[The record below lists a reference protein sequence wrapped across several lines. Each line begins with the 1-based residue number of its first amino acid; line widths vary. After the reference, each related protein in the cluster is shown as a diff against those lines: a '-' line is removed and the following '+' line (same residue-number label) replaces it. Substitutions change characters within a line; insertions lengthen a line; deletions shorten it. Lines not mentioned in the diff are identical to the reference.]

1 MDGAALDRLR
11 EFWGRMQQLH
21 TALANMPFHEGLK
34 PLDIFEDFHELLSLG
49 GRPLLLDLLDRAD
62 RYESKMQDAQR
73 YLSPE
78 GSLRSLNYFRQPY
91 IAVVYGPT
99 GCGKSQL
106 LRNLIA
112 SQYISPPPETV
123 FFVTPYVDMIPP
135 QELAAWKAQICEGNY
150 TLGDECTLK
159 PVSGSFLP
167 DFVQMSY
174 ADLTADHV
182 YDLSNPDNPFVH
194 AAKRGPICII
204 IDECMEDLGGYKGIA
219 KFFHAFPSKIH
230 DRFPQCTG
238 YSVIVVLHNM
248 NPRKDLAGNIS
259 TLKHQAKAHIIS
271 PKVHPSQLNRFVN
284 LYAQGLPLPINL
296 LLKDIFN
303 HNRAHCQFDWHVY
316 NTDPV
321 NKQLQWC
328 YLHPTHGAFPM
339 YLNALTDVLSALEKV
354 SKTIKTRKRWNK
366 H

>member
-1 MDGAALDRLR
+1 MTSLKEAIAS
-11 EFWGRMQQLH
+11 
-21 TALANMPFHEGLK
+21 MPFHEGLK
-34 PLDIFEDFHELLSLG
+34 PMESFENFQELLSLAG
-49 GRPLLLDLLDRAD
+49 PGLLEDLSARAA
-62 RYESKMQDAQR
+62 RFQAKMRAAAEH
-73 YLSPE
+73 LTPS
-78 GSLRSLNYFRQPY
+78 GALRSLNYFRQPY

-135 QELAAWKAQICEGNY
+135 QELAAWRAQVCEGNY
-150 TLGDECTLK
+150 TLGDENTLK

-174 ADLTADHV
+174 ADLTAEHV
-182 YDLSNPDNPFVH
+182 YDLGNPNNPFVR
-194 AAKRGPICII
+194 AAKKGPICII

-259 TLKHQAKAHIIS
+259 TLKLQAKAHIIS
-271 PKVHPSQLNRFVN
+271 PKVHPSQVNRFVN
-284 LYAQGLPLPINL
+284 LYAQGLPLPISL

-316 NTDPV
+316 NTEPV
-321 NKQLQWC
+321 NEQLQWC
-328 YLHPTHGAFPM
+328 YLHPTEGAFPM
-339 YLNALTDVLSALEKV
+339 YLNAQGDVLAALEKV
-354 SKTIKTRKRWNK
+354 SKTIKARRRWNK